1 MADGKEYI
9 SKTGEDGSV
18 NISEDVISIIAM
30 EAMREV
36 EGFGSIS
43 NPLSKDLAELIGKK
57 SAARGVSVLPEEDSV
72 SIDVFISV
80 KYNYSVVQVSQA
92 IQEAIRN
99 SVEDMTGIPVPLKS
113 CNAAIAASMACWGR
127 TQGPALKL

>member
-18 NISEDVISIIAM
+18 NLSEDVISIIAM

-99 SVEDMTGIPVPLKS
+99 SVEDMTGIPVKAVNVHVGS
-113 CNAAIAASMACWGR
+113 VAFEKGKQA
-127 TQGPALKL
+127 

>member
-9 SKTGEDGSV
+9 SRTGEDGSL
-18 NISEDVISIIAM
+18 NISEDVISIIAL

-57 SAARGVSVLPEEDSV
+57 TAARGVNVLPEEDGVSV
-72 SIDVFISV
+72 DVFISV

-99 SVEDMTGIPVPLKS
+99 SVEDMTGIPVKAVNVHVGGIAFVKS
-113 CNAAIAASMACWGR
+113 KQA
-127 TQGPALKL
+127 

>member
-9 SKTGEDGSV
+9 SKVGEDGSV

-57 SAARGVSVLPEEDSV
+57 SAARGVSVVPGEDGVSV
-72 SIDVFISV
+72 DVFVSV
-80 KYNYSVVQVSQA
+80 KYNYSVVQVSRA
-92 IQEAIRN
+92 IQEAIRK
-99 SVEDMTGIPVPLKS
+99 SVEDMTGIPVKAV
-113 CNAAIAASMACWGR
+113 NVHVGGVTFEKTKQA
-127 TQGPALKL
+127 

>member
-92 IQEAIRN
+92 IQEAIRK
-99 SVEDMTGIPVPLKS
+99 SVEDMTGILVKAVNVHVGS
-113 CNAAIAASMACWGR
+113 VAFEKGKQA
-127 TQGPALKL
+127 

>member
-9 SKTGEDGSV
+9 SKVGEDGSV
-18 NISEDVISIIAM
+18 NISEDVISIIAL

-99 SVEDMTGIPVPLKS
+99 SVEDMTGIPVKAVNVHVGS
-113 CNAAIAASMACWGR
+113 VAFEKGKQA
-127 TQGPALKL
+127 

>member
-9 SKTGEDGSV
+9 SKVGEDGSV

-57 SAARGVSVLPEEDSV
+57 SAARGVSVVPGEDGVSV
-72 SIDVFISV
+72 DVFVSV
-80 KYNYSVVQVSQA
+80 KYNYSVVQVSRA
-92 IQEAIRN
+92 IQEAIRK
-99 SVEDMTGIPVPLKS
+99 SVEDMTGIPVKAVNVHVGS
-113 CNAAIAASMACWGR
+113 VAFEKGKQA
-127 TQGPALKL
+127 

>member
-99 SVEDMTGIPVPLKS
+99 SVEDMTGIPVKAVNVQVGS
-113 CNAAIAASMACWGR
+113 VAFEKGKQA
-127 TQGPALKL
+127 